1 MLGEGIDLGNS
12 CCSENLGKQTAE
24 GIWNLVKA
32 LRKSP
37 RIMSTSKG
45 AGKAPQLMY
54 VVAVSLMSTEPF
66 AQVNDVV
73 LHHTLRLMVL
83 LR

>member
-1 MLGEGIDLGNS
+1 
-12 CCSENLGKQTAE
+12 
-24 GIWNLVKA
+24 
-32 LRKSP
+32 
-37 RIMSTSKG
+37 MSTSKG

-83 LR
+83 LRRALAAHRGVCACSASERGAASQ